1 MARKFGNRKSI
12 SKNVNDY
19 MIGIMAP
26 SGWGKTT
33 LMYETCE
40 KLFGPEGY
48 FIADLG
54 DEDGTAA
61 INDISAEQIPTWK
74 KFKEVVDDIVKNK
87 DTDYADLKVI
97 IVDTLDAA
105 FEKAE
110 EYVVQAWNRE
120 NMGQQGFKA
129 ASSINSVEGGF
140 GKGLDRTIETV
151 KKEIARLAKVG
162 VKVWWTAHV
171 KEKDQTDLFTGTN
184 YTTLTANMSMKY
196 FNSIKNISH
205 IIGFGYF
212 DRTVEKQEVGEA
224 NIVTK
229 KKKTRNAV
237 TDETRKIKF
246 RDDAMIADA
255 KSRFAKIIDEI
266 VLDTDEFIKAI
277 TDAINSASGDEV
289 KATAT
294 KKSQT
299 NKAKEVFEEHCKK
312 FSPTSTEDDD
322 LLEQLKAAVDSIE
335 VEEDNK
341 DEIIDDAVPFDLDDE
356 DDILAEDIAEEV
368 DEDAIITLDDDRLNA
383 IRAAFKAS
391 GIEVKTE
398 VKKHLVDYSNKLSAE
413 MKVRDVNAIE
423 KILGI
428 NDEV

>member
-1 MARKFGNRKSI
+1 MARKFGNRKKI
-12 SKNVNDY
+12 SKNVNDF

-40 KLFGPEGY
+40 KLFGPDGY
-48 FIADLG
+48 FIADMG

-61 INDISAEQIPTWK
+61 INDIAAEQIPTWK
-74 KFKEVVDDIVKNK
+74 KFKEIVDDIVKNK
-87 DTDYADLKVI
+87 NTDYADLKVVI
-97 IVDTLDAA
+97 LDTLDAT

-120 NMGQQGFKA
+120 NMGQQGFKQ
-129 ASSINSVEGGF
+129 ASSVNSVEGGF

-151 KKEIARLAKVG
+151 KKEINRLAKVG

-229 KKKTRNAV
+229 KKKIRNAV
-237 TDETRKIKF
+237 LDETRKIKF
-246 RDDAMIADA
+246 RDDSMIADA

-277 TDAINSASGDEV
+277 TDAINSASGDETKSV
-289 KATAT
+289 AEKTTTT
-294 KKSQT
+294 KKT
-299 NKAKEVFEEHCKK
+299 TKKPPVEE
-312 FSPTSTEDDD
+312 EDDE
-322 LLEQLKAAVDSIE
+322 LMEQLKAVVEQSEEKTETVKDNTPPFDIDEEEDSIFT
-335 VEEDNK
+335 EE
-341 DEIIDDAVPFDLDDE
+341 EIADE
-356 DDILAEDIAEEV
+356 DPM
-368 DEDAIITLDDDRLNA
+368 ITLGDDRANA
-383 IRAAFKAS
+383 IRDAFKA
-391 GIEVKTE
+391 GDAKTKAEVR
-398 VKKHLVDYSNKLSAE
+398 KHLVDYNNKLSNT
-413 MKVRDVNAIE
+413 MKQSDVNAIE
-423 KILGI
+423 EILGLT
-428 NDEV
+428 DEV

>member
-1 MARKFGNRKSI
+1 MIMARKFGNRKCI

-40 KLFGPEGY
+40 KLFGQDGY
-48 FIADLG
+48 FIADMG

-61 INDISAEQIPTWK
+61 INDINAEQIGTWK

-87 DTDYADLKVI
+87 DTDYADLKVVI
-97 IVDTLDAA
+97 LDTLDAA

-110 EYVVQAWNRE
+110 EYTVQAWNRE
-120 NMGQQGFKA
+120 NMGQQGFKQ
-129 ASSINSVEGGF
+129 ASSVNSVEGGF
-140 GKGLDRTIETV
+140 GKGLDRVIETV
-151 KKEIARLAKVG
+151 KKEFARLAKVG

-196 FNSIKNISH
+196 FNSVKNISH

-277 TDAINSASGDEV
+277 TDAINSASGDET
-289 KATAT
+289 KPAAEKPTKKAT
-294 KKSQT
+294 KKT
-299 NKAKEVFEEHCKK
+299 PVVEEERDQEDIELLAALR
-312 FSPTSTEDDD
+312 EDDNLD
-322 LLEQLKAAVDSIE
+322 NEPPFDIEDE
-335 VEEDNK
+335 VE
-341 DEIIDDAVPFDLDDE
+341 
-356 DDILAEDIAEEV
+356 DILDEEEPV
-368 DEDAIITLDDDRLNA
+368 DQNAIITLDDDRLNA
-383 IRAAFKAS
+383 IRDAFRGSNANIKAK
-391 GIEVKTE
+391 VK
-398 VKKHLVDYSNKLSAE
+398 VYLSAYGNKLSAE
-413 MKVRDVNAIE
+413 MRKNDVDAIE
-423 KILGI
+423 SVLGLSE
-428 NDEV
+428 EV

>member
-1 MARKFGNRKSI
+1 MARKFGNRKSV

-40 KLFGPEGY
+40 KLFGPDGY
-48 FIADLG
+48 FIADMG

-61 INDISAEQIPTWK
+61 INDINAEQIGTWK

-87 DTDYADLKVI
+87 DTDYADLKVVI
-97 IVDTLDAA
+97 LDTLDAS

-110 EYVVQAWNRE
+110 EFVVQSWNRE

-129 ASSINSVEGGF
+129 ASSVNSVEGGF

-224 NIVTK
+224 NAVTK

-255 KSRFAKIIDEI
+255 KSRFSKIIDEI

-277 TDAINSASGDEV
+277 TDAINSASGDETKSV
-289 KATAT
+289 TEKSTP
-294 KKSQT
+294 KKS
-299 NKAKEVFEEHCKK
+299 AKKPPVVEEEHDQEDIELLAALREAVESVEETEEDTPP
-312 FSPTSTEDDD
+312 FDVNEEIEDIFPEEETED
-322 LLEQLKAAVDSIE
+322 EDSM
-335 VEEDNK
+335 
-341 DEIIDDAVPFDLDDE
+341 
-356 DDILAEDIAEEV
+356 
-368 DEDAIITLDDDRLNA
+368 ITLDADRLTA
-383 IRAAFKAS
+383 IRNAFKGADAS
-391 GIEVKTE
+391 AKANVKT
-398 VKKHLVDYSNKLSAE
+398 HLAAYGNKLADTMAQS
-413 MKVRDVNAIE
+413 DVNAIE
-423 KILGI
+423 EILGLS
-428 NDEV
+428 DEV

>member
-48 FIADLG
+48 FIADMG

-61 INDISAEQIPTWK
+61 IHDIAAEQIPTWK

-87 DTDYADLKVI
+87 DTDYSDLKVI
-97 IVDTLDAA
+97 ILDTLDAA

-110 EYVVQAWNRE
+110 EYTVQAWNRE

-224 NIVTK
+224 NAVTK

-255 KSRFAKIIDEI
+255 KSRFSKIIDEI
-266 VLDTDEFIKAI
+266 VLDTDEFIKAVK
-277 TDAINSASGDEV
+277 DAINSASGDEV
-289 KATAT
+289 KPVVEKSAT
-294 KKSQT
+294 KKT
-299 NKAKEVFEEHCKK
+299 TKKPDPAPVVEEE
-312 FSPTSTEDDD
+312 EDD
-322 LLEQLKAAVDSIE
+322 LTEMLKAAINNE
-335 VEEDNK
+335 PVEK
-341 DEIIDDAVPFDLDDE
+341 DEDVAPFDLEDE
-356 DDILAEDIAEEV
+356 DIFEDEEV
-368 DEDAIITLDDDRLNA
+368 GDMVITLDTERLTA
-383 IRAAFKAS
+383 IRNAFKGSDPSTKAK
-391 GIEVKTE
+391 VKT
-398 VKKHLVDYSNKLSAE
+398 HLAEYGGKLTDT
-413 MKVRDVNAIE
+413 MKTSDVLAIE
-423 KILGI
+423 EALGLG
-428 NDEV
+428 DEV

>member
-1 MARKFGNRKSI
+1 MARKFGNRKSV
-12 SKNVNDY
+12 SKNANDY

-40 KLFGPEGY
+40 KLFGPDGY
-48 FIADLG
+48 FIADMG

-61 INDISAEQIPTWK
+61 IHDIAAEQIPTWK
-74 KFKEVVDDIVKNK
+74 KFKEVVDDVVKNK

-97 IVDTLDAA
+97 ILDTLDAA

-110 EYVVQAWNRE
+110 EFVVQAWNRE

-224 NIVTK
+224 NVVTK

-289 KATAT
+289 KPAT
-294 KKSQT
+294 KKPPV
-299 NKAKEVFEEHCKK
+299 NKAKAVFEEYCKE
-312 FSPTSTEDDD
+312 FSPTEKDDEEDDLTAMLRAVVD
-322 LLEQLKAAVDSIE
+322 KANAKDE
-335 VEEDNK
+335 VE
-341 DEIIDDAVPFDLDDE
+341 DEPPFDME
-356 DDILAEDIAEEV
+356 SEVDDIFEEEETVEDEM
-368 DEDAIITLDDDRLNA
+368 ITLDSARLTA
-383 IRAAFKAS
+383 IRNAFKGADPS
-391 GIEVKTE
+391 AKAKVKS
-398 VKKHLVDYSNKLSAE
+398 HLAAYGGKLTDT
-413 MKVRDVNAIE
+413 MKSSDISAIE
-423 KILGI
+423 EALGLSE
-428 NDEV
+428 EV

>member
-48 FIADLG
+48 FIADMG

-61 INDISAEQIPTWK
+61 IDDIAAEQIPTWK

-97 IVDTLDAA
+97 ILDTLDAA

-110 EYVVQAWNRE
+110 EHTVQAWNRE

-255 KSRFAKIIDEI
+255 KSRFSKIIDEI

-277 TDAINSASGDEV
+277 TDAINSASGDEIKPAV
-289 KATAT
+289 EKPTT
-294 KKSQT
+294 KKST
-299 NKAKEVFEEHCKK
+299 KKPEPTPVVDEEE
-312 FSPTSTEDDD
+312 TDDITEM
-322 LLEQLKAAVDSIE
+322 LKAAINNESVEKDE
-335 VEEDNK
+335 DNTPPFDVEE
-341 DEIIDDAVPFDLDDE
+341 EIDDIF
-356 DDILAEDIAEEV
+356 AEE
-368 DEDAIITLDDDRLNA
+368 EDAVEDEMITLDAERLNA
-383 IRAAFKAS
+383 IRAAFKSADTS
-391 GIEVKTE
+391 VKAKVKT
-398 VKKHLVDYSNKLSAE
+398 HLVAYNNKLSDT
-413 MKVRDVNAIE
+413 MSRSDVDAIE
-423 KILGI
+423 SVLGLS
-428 NDEV
+428 DEV

>member
-1 MARKFGNRKSI
+1 MARKFGNRKKV
-12 SKNVNDY
+12 SKNINDF

-48 FIADLG
+48 IVADMG

-61 INDISAEQIPTWK
+61 IDDIAAEKIPTWK
-74 KFKEVVDDIVKNK
+74 KFKEMVDDIVKNK
-87 DTDYADLKVI
+87 DTDYSDLKIVI
-97 IVDTLDAA
+97 LDTLDAS

-110 EYVVQAWNRE
+110 DFTVKSWNQE
-120 NMGQQGFKA
+120 NMGQQGFKP
-129 ASSINSVEGGF
+129 ASSVNSVEGGF

-151 KKEIARLAKVG
+151 KKEINRLAKVG

-184 YTTLTANMSMKY
+184 YTTLTANMPMKY

-224 NIVTK
+224 NKVTK

-237 TDETRKIKF
+237 LDETRKIKF
-246 RDDAMIADA
+246 RDDSMIADA
-255 KSRFAKIIDEI
+255 KSRFANIVDEI

-277 TDAINSASGDEV
+277 QDAINSASTKSDDMSTTTL
-289 KATAT
+289 KNKST
-294 KKSQT
+294 KKPEPVVS
-299 NKAKEVFEEHCKK
+299 E
-312 FSPTSTEDDD
+312 PDP
-322 LLEQLKAAVDSIE
+322 
-335 VEEDNK
+335 EEDS
-341 DEIIDDAVPFDLDDE
+341 DTQIDE
-356 DDILAEDIAEEV
+356 DFDIFGNDEEPQEEEAVVPVDKETLTEIRSNFKSSDADTKSSVRTILA
-368 DEDAIITLDDDRLNA
+368 NYN
-383 IRAAFKAS
+383 
-391 GIEVKTE
+391 G
-398 VKKHLVDYSNKLSAE
+398 KLSSE
-413 MKVRDVNAIE
+413 MKPSDVE
-423 KILGI
+423 KIKTILGI
-428 NDEV
+428 

>member
-1 MARKFGNRKSI
+1 MARKFGNRKSV

-40 KLFGPEGY
+40 KLFGPDGY
-48 FIADLG
+48 FIADMG
-54 DEDGTAA
+54 DEDGTAT
-61 INDISAEQIPTWK
+61 INDINAEQISTWK

-87 DTDYADLKVI
+87 DTDYADLKVVI
-97 IVDTLDAA
+97 LDTLDAA

-110 EYVVQAWNRE
+110 EYTVQAWNRE
-120 NMGQQGFKA
+120 NMGQQGFKQ
-129 ASSINSVEGGF
+129 ASSVNSVEGGF
-140 GKGLDRTIETV
+140 GKGLDRVIETV
-151 KKEIARLAKVG
+151 KKEFARLAKVG

-277 TDAINSASGDEV
+277 TDAINSASGDEAKPV
-289 KATAT
+289 VEKPTPKKST
-294 KKSQT
+294 KKPPVVEEEEDELT
-299 NKAKEVFEEHCKK
+299 AKLKAVVAQAEENDDV
-312 FSPTSTEDDD
+312 EDDTPPFD
-322 LLEQLKAAVDSIE
+322 VT
-335 VEEDNK
+335 EE
-341 DEIIDDAVPFDLDDE
+341 IDDIFS
-356 DDILAEDIAEEV
+356 EEETE
-368 DEDAIITLDDDRLNA
+368 DEDAMITLDADRLTA
-383 IRAAFKAS
+383 IRNAFKGADAS
-391 GIEVKTE
+391 AKAKVKT
-398 VKKHLVDYSNKLSAE
+398 HLTNYGNKLADTMAQS
-413 MKVRDVNAIE
+413 DVLAIE
-423 KILGI
+423 EILGL

>member
-1 MARKFGNRKSI
+1 MARKFGNRKRV
-12 SKNVNDY
+12 SKNVNDF

-33 LMYETCE
+33 LMYKTCE
-40 KLFGPEGY
+40 KLFGPDGY
-48 FIADLG
+48 IVADMG

-61 INDISAEQIPTWK
+61 IDDIAAEQIPTWK
-74 KFKEVVDDIVKNK
+74 RFKEMVDDIVKNK
-87 DTDYADLKVI
+87 DTDYMDLKIVI
-97 IVDTLDAA
+97 LDTLDAT

-110 EYVVQAWNRE
+110 EYTVKSWNQE
-120 NMGQQGFKA
+120 NMGQQGFKP

-151 KKEIARLAKVG
+151 KKEINRLAKVG

-171 KEKDQTDLFTGTN
+171 KEKDQTDLFTGAN
-184 YTTLTANMSMKY
+184 YTTLTANMPMKY

-237 TDETRKIKF
+237 LDETRKIKF
-246 RDDAMIADA
+246 RDDSMIADA
-255 KSRFAKIIDEI
+255 KSRFANIIDEI

-277 TDAINSASGDEV
+277 TDAINSASGENVSSTPTKSTPVPTSISDPEKDSEVADEQIDEDFDLFDEEETLQEEEAV
-289 KATAT
+289 VPVDKETLTEIRSNFKSADADT
-294 KKSQT
+294 KSQVKSVLS
-299 NKAKEVFEEHCKK
+299 NYNGK
-312 FSPTSTEDDD
+312 
-322 LLEQLKAAVDSIE
+322 
-335 VEEDNK
+335 
-341 DEIIDDAVPFDLDDE
+341 
-356 DDILAEDIAEEV
+356 LASEM
-368 DEDAIITLDDDRLNA
+368 RP
-383 IRAAFKAS
+383 S
-391 GIEVKTE
+391 E
-398 VKKHLVDYSNKLSAE
+398 VKKIK
-413 MKVRDVNAIE
+413 

-428 NDEV
+428 

>member
-1 MARKFGNRKSI
+1 MARKFGNRKTI
-12 SKNVNDY
+12 SKNANDY
-19 MIGIMAP
+19 MVGIMAP

-40 KLFGPEGY
+40 KLFGPDGY
-48 FIADLG
+48 FIADMG

-61 INDISAEQIPTWK
+61 INDIAAEQIPTWK

-97 IVDTLDAA
+97 ILDTLDAA

-110 EYVVQAWNRE
+110 EYTVQAWNRE

-140 GKGLDRTIETV
+140 GKGLDRVIETV
-151 KKEIARLAKVG
+151 KKEVARLAKVG

-224 NIVTK
+224 NVVTK

-255 KSRFAKIIDEI
+255 KSRFSKIIDEI

-277 TDAINSASGDEV
+277 TDAINSASGEEV
-289 KATAT
+289 KPVVEKAT
-294 KKSQT
+294 KKPT
-299 NKAKEVFEEHCKK
+299 KKPDPTPVVEEE
-312 FSPTSTEDDD
+312 EDDVTAA
-322 LLEQLKAAVDSIE
+322 LKSVLNNTK
-335 VEEDNK
+335 VE
-341 DEIIDDAVPFDLDDE
+341 
-356 DDILAEDIAEEV
+356 EEV
-368 DEDAIITLDDDRLNA
+368 DEAPFDIEEEIDDIFEEEIEDEDPIITLDDARLNA
-383 IRAAFKAS
+383 IRAAFKSADS
-391 GIEVKTE
+391 STKAQVKT
-398 VKKHLVDYSNKLSAE
+398 HLAAYSNKLSAE
-413 MKVRDVNAIE
+413 MKQSDVDAIE
-423 KILGI
+423 SVLGLS
-428 NDEV
+428 DEV